1 MSTKYA
7 LLSLPLGVF
16 DSSDREDAIS
26 SLRGTISSDNGSLLP
41 FSIPDFKIGTLD
53 ALVQQ
58 ADDLAKLEA
67 SCQVVVAK
75 VGDSLKNVLE
85 GDEDRIAQ
93 YKMVNDSEMRPC
105 PLCWPVTNPRLQSP
119 LISISALLVGI
130 GSDTEPTSPW
140 ASSSAPS
147 KRQACPR
154 YSQTLNWLTET
165 LRSLRPLIT
174 M

>member
-16 DSSDREDAIS
+16 DSNNKQDAIS
-26 SLRGTISSDNGSLLP
+26 SLGATVSPDNGSVVP

-75 VGDSLKNVLE
+75 VADSLKNVLD

-93 YKMVNDSEMRPC
+93 YKMVNDSE
-105 PLCWPVTNPRLQSP
+105 
-119 LISISALLVGI
+119 
-130 GSDTEPTSPW
+130 
-140 ASSSAPS
+140 
-147 KRQACPR
+147 
-154 YSQTLNWLTET
+154 
-165 LRSLRPLIT
+165 
-174 M
+174 